1 MPNGP
6 NYYDVQLLMSLKSRL
21 RGKSIYC
28 IVLTSSID
36 SANYALSR
44 NKLFSIQPLTNHDE
58 FEKIFCPL
66 DVKKITHEFTIDW
79 QKHCSMMWD
88 DAVMKQA
95 ILLLP
100 EYAKLSPEEKASAGN
115 AIDEYLATYE
125 FDEDPRY
132 HLTIYE
138 VISKIQEQTNLPPSA
153 AREQNAAATPR
164 EPDLDC
170 WCGCL
175 KSPLAQ
181 RWGFLR

>member
-1 MPNGP
+1 MACFAFLKKHAQGKAIAFSPPDGELTYVDKILGQLKLDVGTSGLVNELVDELNDGADRSKPSYIIFDDFMPNGP

-95 ILLLP
+95 ILMLP
-100 EYAKLSPEEKASAGN
+100 E
-115 AIDEYLATYE
+115 
-125 FDEDPRY
+125 
-132 HLTIYE
+132 
-138 VISKIQEQTNLPPSA
+138 
-153 AREQNAAATPR
+153 
-164 EPDLDC
+164 
-170 WCGCL
+170 
-175 KSPLAQ
+175 
-181 RWGFLR
+181 